1 MTRQEVGLQVIEDCG
16 RQWKQIV
23 TPDAA
28 EATLDKISQ
37 LRMRWTDLQER
48 LRRWM
53 DSLQLMRKE
62 GEGLW
67 KEYEEAVGA
76 MKLWLDAADITAN
89 EVADGRLSSQH
100 SADMLAVRN
109 FFSFLI

>member
-1 MTRQEVGLQVIEDCG
+1 MIEDCG

-28 EATLDKISQ
+28 EATLTKICQ

-62 GEGLW
+62 GEGLFRQF
-67 KEYEEAVGA
+67 EEAVGA
-76 MKLWLDAADITAN
+76 MKLWLDAADITAK
-89 EVADGRLSSQH
+89 EITDGSLSSQH
-100 SADMLAVRN
+100 CADMLAVRKL
-109 FFSFLI
+109 FSLII

>member
-1 MTRQEVGLQVIEDCG
+1 MQVIEDCG

-23 TPDAA
+23 TLDAA
-28 EATLDKISQ
+28 EATLNKICQ

-67 KEYEEAVGA
+67 RQFEEAVGA
-76 MKLWLDAADITAN
+76 MKLWLDAADMTAN
-89 EVADGRLSSQH
+89 EITDGHVSSQH
-100 SADMLAVRN
+100 CAEMLAVRKPE
-109 FFSFLI
+109 FSFYLKS